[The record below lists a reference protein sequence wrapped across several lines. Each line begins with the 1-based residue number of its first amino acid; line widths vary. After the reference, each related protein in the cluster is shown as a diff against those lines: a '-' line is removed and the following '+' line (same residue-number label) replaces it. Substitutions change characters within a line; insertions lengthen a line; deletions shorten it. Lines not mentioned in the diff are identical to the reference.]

1 MDFRVEKNG
10 KMRPAADFQ
19 QKKNRA
25 WLIFFKLKINML
37 QVVSDFFKK
46 KFTIVLVNNNS

>member
-19 QKKNRA
+19 QKKIGLGSYFLN
-25 WLIFFKLKINML
+25 
-37 QVVSDFFKK
+37 
-46 KFTIVLVNNNS
+46 